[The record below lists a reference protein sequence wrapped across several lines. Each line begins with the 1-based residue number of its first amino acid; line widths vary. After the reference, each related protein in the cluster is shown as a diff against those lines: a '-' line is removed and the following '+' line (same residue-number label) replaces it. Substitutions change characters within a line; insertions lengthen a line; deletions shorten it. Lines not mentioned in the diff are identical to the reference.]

1 MEMYV
6 CLEVHVNRVMEH
18 ISARADI
25 AALQMAPVS
34 FLLVLDNAAMR
45 KWNLEKNV
53 NISSVVLVN
62 LRLHLRVHLL
72 QNQHA
77 THKIAYVMEIL

>member
-53 NISSVVLVN
+53 NISSAVMVN
-62 LRLHLRVHLL
+62 LRLHLRVRL
-72 QNQHA
+72 QLNLCV
-77 THKIAYVMEIL
+77 TRKIANVMELH